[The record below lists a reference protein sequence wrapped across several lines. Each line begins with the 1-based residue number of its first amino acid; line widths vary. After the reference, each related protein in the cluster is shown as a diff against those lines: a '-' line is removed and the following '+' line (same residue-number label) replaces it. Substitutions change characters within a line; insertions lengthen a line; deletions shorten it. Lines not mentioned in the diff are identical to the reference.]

1 MIFLKKFIHLNSM
14 KKFNIFFFWS
24 FFFFLNFTIDAL
36 SFDLWDIKR
45 KKNNT
50 ENELGYFFYP
60 LIYTVPG
67 VGSGNGL
74 GGTILNLLGEGS
86 TLNLIRIRGDYD
98 VDAVATTGIPIFTP
112 RLNLALAYAHGR
124 KGAFSFY
131 GRGPESS
138 KDPEFTLKF
147 KDSYGYGLELSLNF
161 FNRQLEFYLG
171 YAGVFS

>member
-1 MIFLKKFIHLNSM
+1 M
-14 KKFNIFFFWS
+14 KKIYIFFFWS
-24 FFFFLNFTIDAL
+24 FFFILNFTIDAL

-45 KKNNT
+45 RKNNT

-161 FNRQLEFYLG
+161 FLIDN
-171 YAGVFS
+171 

>member
-1 MIFLKKFIHLNSM
+1 M
-14 KKFNIFFFWS
+14 KKIYIFFFWS
-24 FFFFLNFTIDAL
+24 FFFILNLSIDAL

-45 KKNNT
+45 RKNNT

-112 RLNLALAYAHGR
+112 RGQIVELCLHR
-124 KGAFSFY
+124 C
-131 GRGPESS
+131 R
-138 KDPEFTLKF
+138 LKW
-147 KDSYGYGLELSLNF
+147 K
-161 FNRQLEFYLG
+161 
-171 YAGVFS
+171 